1 METFEDSAGAYLGEQ
16 KRLVPHLFL
25 VLECDRP
32 TAGGVRYCLEG
43 TTSVEIG
50 RANERGA
57 GESGDEPGALRIGVP
72 GRSMSATH
80 ARIVKKGDAFV
91 LEDRGSKNGSFVNG
105 TRVSERLLADG
116 DVIELGH
123 TLFMLRTAL
132 ATPAYESRIH
142 DSVERAAPHAAFAT
156 LLPPLADEL
165 TTLRRVSKSDLT
177 VLVIGD
183 TGTGK
188 ELTARGIHELSGRS
202 GPFVAVNC
210 GALPAS
216 LVESSLFGHVK
227 GAFSGA
233 HRDELGLVRSAHE
246 GTLLL
251 DEIGDL
257 PLVAQASLLR
267 VLEEREVAPVG
278 SARPVPVDARI
289 VAATHRNLD
298 ALVAKEEFRGDLLA
312 RLGGY
317 VCRLPPLAERRE
329 DLGLLVREVLTSLP
343 EAANTKLAPDAGLA
357 LIRHDYPFNV
367 RELVHEIE
375 RAVVISDGDV
385 IQKAH
390 LFPHTDASA
399 SAPVDAPA
407 NVANL
412 SAEDAAL
419 RSELVG
425 LLTEHGGNVA
435 DVARAMSKARMQIHR
450 WLKRF
455 DIDPGVY
462 RLKKR

>member
-1 METFEDSAGAYLGEQ
+1 M
-16 KRLVPHLFL
+16 
-25 VLECDRP
+25 
-32 TAGGVRYCLEG
+32 
-43 TTSVEIG
+43 
-50 RANERGA
+50 
-57 GESGDEPGALRIGVP
+57 
-72 GRSMSATH
+72 
-80 ARIVKKGDAFV
+80 
-91 LEDRGSKNGSFVNG
+91 
-105 TRVSERLLADG
+105 
-116 DVIELGH
+116 
-123 TLFMLRTAL
+123 
-132 ATPAYESRIH
+132 
-142 DSVERAAPHAAFAT
+142 
-156 LLPPLADEL
+156 
-165 TTLRRVSKSDLT
+165 
-177 VLVIGD
+177 
-183 TGTGK
+183 
-188 ELTARGIHELSGRS
+188 
-202 GPFVAVNC
+202 
-210 GALPAS
+210 
-216 LVESSLFGHVK
+216 
-227 GAFSGA
+227 
-233 HRDELGLVRSAHE
+233 
-246 GTLLL
+246 
-251 DEIGDL
+251 
-257 PLVAQASLLR
+257 
-267 VLEEREVAPVG
+267 LEEREVAPVG